1 MVLSSQGE
9 DMLAVSVVVS
19 SLQRPTMVLPSQGE
33 DMLAVSVVAVL
44 LTETH
49 HGSLLTGGGHVGR

>member
-1 MVLSSQGE
+1 
-9 DMLAVSVVVS
+9 MLAVSVVVS

-49 HGSLLTGGGHVGR
+49 HGSPLTGGGHVGR

>member
-9 DMLAVSVVVS
+9 DMLAVSVV
-19 SLQRPTMVLPSQGE
+19 
-33 DMLAVSVVAVL
+33 VL